1 MQVPTL
7 VVRGNERMLDVSE
20 VKPPGAM
27 NGFAIFFLLSPREPL
42 AFIRAMRRRGEN
54 VRCAIGEPYARA
66 RKRDL
71 HHVFG
76 EVAGGVVHHL
86 IGRGDAAAGRVIV
99 SAKMRGD
106 AAAA

>member
-7 VVRGNERMLDVSE
+7 VVSGNERMLDVSE

-27 NGFAIFFLLSPREPL
+27 NGFAIFFLLSAREPL
-42 AFIRAMRRRGEN
+42 AYTRAMRRGGEH
-54 VRCAIGEPYARA
+54 VRCAIGQPYARA

-76 EVAGGVVHHL
+76 EVAGGVGHHL
-86 IGRGDAAAGRVIV
+86 GGRGGAAARRVIV
-99 SAKMRGD
+99 CAKMR
-106 AAAA
+106 